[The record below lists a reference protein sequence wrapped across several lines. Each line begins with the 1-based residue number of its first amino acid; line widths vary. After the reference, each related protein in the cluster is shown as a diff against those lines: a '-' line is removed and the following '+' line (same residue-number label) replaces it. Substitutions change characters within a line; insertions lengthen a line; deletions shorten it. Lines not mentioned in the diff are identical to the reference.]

1 MELSS
6 LAHEIINP
14 LNIIIGCAELS
25 KLENIP
31 DDVSYHIDEI
41 IRQSLWCCQLL
52 KTEISE
58 TNKNTQDLDIIN
70 NLQNIVNDAKNHPLI
85 KKKNINI
92 NLVISDELPNTNFY
106 VKINPIYFKIII
118 DNFILNAIKHGVKGD
133 EIIIKMQ
140 ERKHDVIIEVS
151 NLISNNI
158 SNIPKSQY
166 DNKSS
171 NGSYH
176 QYLNKSNG
184 YGLTVIDKLVS
195 KMSATWNFHQD
206 KNRIKTNL
214 ILPII

>member
-14 LNIIIGCAELS
+14 LYIIIGCAELS

-85 KKKNINI
+85 KKKT
-92 NLVISDELPNTNFY
+92 L
-106 VKINPIYFKIII
+106 K
-118 DNFILNAIKHGVKGD
+118 
-133 EIIIKMQ
+133 
-140 ERKHDVIIEVS
+140 
-151 NLISNNI
+151 LI
-158 SNIPKSQY
+158 
-166 DNKSS
+166 
-171 NGSYH
+171 
-176 QYLNKSNG
+176 
-184 YGLTVIDKLVS
+184 
-195 KMSATWNFHQD
+195 
-206 KNRIKTNL
+206 
-214 ILPII
+214 